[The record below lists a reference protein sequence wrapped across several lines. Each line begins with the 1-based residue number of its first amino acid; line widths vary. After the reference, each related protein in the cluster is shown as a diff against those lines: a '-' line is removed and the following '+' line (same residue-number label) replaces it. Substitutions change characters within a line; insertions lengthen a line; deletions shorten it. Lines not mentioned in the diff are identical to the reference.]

1 MDNAEDAHASAKC
14 TDVHGVRVH
23 VNLTKLGA
31 KLCDF
36 YLTLI
41 FIFVSISK
49 QAKVSA
55 FHHKLTLSI
64 CITCS
69 RHRQLHAVV

>member
-23 VNLTKLGA
+23 VSLTKLGA

-41 FIFVSISK
+41 FIFVIIHE
-49 QAKVSA
+49 QAKVPPFTTS
-55 FHHKLTLSI
+55 
-64 CITCS
+64 
-69 RHRQLHAVV
+69 